1 MSFDIG
7 WQALTG
13 IRLALNTNLRCEI
26 NRIFSSALS
35 NQKGTR
41 LASATT
47 RGLEDLTPAS

>member
-1 MSFDIG
+1 MSSDTC
-7 WQALTG
+7 WHALTG

-41 LASATT
+41 LACATT
-47 RGLEDLTPAS
+47 PGLEDLTPAS